1 MWFQSDT
8 MVSPHGLGPLF
19 SFTYELYSIAIKRE
33 TKPRQKPDVKAVRV
47 HYNNYSEIRTHPTK
61 VHPLLTVL
69 HSNTYCR
76 WLWSRAFKVRRS
88 RCRRRTNLSFAY
100 LRGHGQTEFRRHIEG
115 TPCLQCSRINKLAI
129 SGGAAGSPTVG
140 LTHRAAQT
148 DRSVSTGG
156 SQRKIAA
163 NVATLGL
170 ASLRDGKADS
180 RQGEY
185 DRGQG
190 PSVHRAL
197 QFDVSTIE

>member
-1 MWFQSDT
+1 
-8 MVSPHGLGPLF
+8 V
-19 SFTYELYSIAIKRE
+19 IK
-33 TKPRQKPDVKAVRV
+33 
-47 HYNNYSEIRTHPTK
+47 
-61 VHPLLTVL
+61 
-69 HSNTYCR
+69 
-76 WLWSRAFKVRRS
+76 
-88 RCRRRTNLSFAY
+88 
-100 LRGHGQTEFRRHIEG
+100 G

-163 NVATLGL
+163 NVATLDL

-185 DRGQG
+185 DRGQS

-197 QFDVSTIE
+197 QFDVNTVE